1 MEYATELLVI
11 AVATGKVH
19 LQLLKTHLFDSG
31 PHQCNEFNHFTKFA
45 SLYESFTHH
54 FTTYYNLI
62 ATHPK
67 FISSLS
73 NSLILKKFDH
83 QCN

>member
-31 PHQCNEFNHFTKFA
+31 PHQSNEFNHFTKFA
-45 SLYESFTHH
+45 TL
-54 FTTYYNLI
+54 
-62 ATHPK
+62 
-67 FISSLS
+67 
-73 NSLILKKFDH
+73 
-83 QCN
+83 